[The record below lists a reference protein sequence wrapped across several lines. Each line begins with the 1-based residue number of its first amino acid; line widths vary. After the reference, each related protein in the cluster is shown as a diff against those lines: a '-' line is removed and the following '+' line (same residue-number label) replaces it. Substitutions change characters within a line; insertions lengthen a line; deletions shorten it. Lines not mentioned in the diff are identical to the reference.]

1 MRIAAVLLGA
11 LLFFGACAEDDP
23 SVVPDALSEETDAP
37 DAMTD
42 EATVKTADS
51 DLGTILTDSEGR
63 TLYVFKMD
71 EPGVSNCEDNC
82 AVTWPPLAAEG
93 ESTAGGDAEESEL
106 DTIERGD
113 ETEQVTYNDQPLYH
127 FSGDQAAGDTNG
139 QGVGGNWYVVGP
151 DGEPIE
157 EAADN

>member
-11 LLFFGACAEDDP
+11 VLLFGACAEDDP
-23 SVVPDALSEETDAP
+23 SVAPDATSEATDAP
-37 DAMTD
+37 DAMSD

-51 DLGTILTDSEGR
+51 DHGTILVDSEGR

-71 EPGVSNCEDNC
+71 EAGVSNCEDNC

-93 ESTAGGDAEESEL
+93 EPTAGGEAEESEL

-113 ETEQVTYNDQPLYH
+113 ETEQVTYNDSPLYH
-127 FSGDQAAGDTNG
+127 FSGDEETGDTNG

-157 EAADN
+157 G